1 MSKTKVIIMGA
12 AGRDFHNFN
21 QFFRNNEDYE
31 VVAFTAEQIPGIG
44 DRMYPPE
51 LSGPLY
57 PKGIKIYPEE
67 KLPELIKEHE
77 VEQCVLAYS
86 DLPHEVVGH
95 KIAWVNSLGPD
106 MRLMGPDTTM
116 IKSKKPVIAVCAVRT
131 GCGKS
136 QTSRRVNEILVDM
149 GLKPVNIRHPMPYDP
164 DLTTQIAQRY
174 EKLEDMDKYRCTIEE
189 REEYEPMINMGV
201 ILYAGVD
208 YGKILEQA
216 ETEADVITWDGGN
229 NDIPFYKPDLL
240 IVIADPHRPSHEIT
254 YYPGETNLRMAD
266 VVIINKVVTADYE
279 DIEEVRENTMIVNP
293 GAMIIDAASPLT
305 IEDIEKIKGKRVIVV
320 EDGPTVTHGDMPYG
334 AGYIAARKAGAEI
347 VDPRPFAVGSI
358 KDTFEKY
365 PHLEDVLPAMGYG
378 KKQIDELQQT
388 INNADVDAIVIG
400 TPIDLNRVVK
410 IDKPNTRIRYDLQEI
425 GKPDLEDVLSE
436 FVKKHGLK

>member
-1 MSKTKVIIMGA
+1 MGA

-21 QFFRNNEDYE
+21 VFFRDNEDYE

-44 DRMYPPE
+44 DRIYPPE

-67 KLPELIKEHE
+67 KLPELIKEFN

-86 DLPHEVVGH
+86 DLPYETVGH
-95 KIAWVNSLGPD
+95 KIAWVNKLGPD
-106 MRLMGPDTTM
+106 MRLMGPKNTYIT
-116 IKSKKPVIAVCAVRT
+116 SNKPVVAVCAVRT

-136 QTSRRVNEILVDM
+136 QTSRRVNQILVDM

-164 DLTTQIAQRY
+164 DLTSQIAQRY
-174 EKLEDMDKYRCTIEE
+174 ETLEDMDRYRCTIEE

-216 ETEADVITWDGGN
+216 EKEADVITWDGGN
-229 NDIPFYKPDLL
+229 NDFPFYKPDLL
-240 IVIADPHRPSHEIT
+240 IVIADPHRPGHEIS

-266 VVIINKVVTADYE
+266 VVVINKEETADYE
-279 DIEEVRENTMIVNP
+279 DIEEVRENIMAFNP
-293 GAMIIDAASPLT
+293 DAIIIDAASPLT
-305 IEDIEKIKGKRVIVV
+305 IEDMEKIRGKRVIVV
-320 EDGPTVTHGDMPYG
+320 EDGPTVTHGEMPYG
-334 AGYIAARKAGAEI
+334 AGYIAARKAGAII

-365 PHLEDVLPAMGYG
+365 YHLEDVLPAMGYG
-378 KKQIDELQQT
+378 KKQMAELQET
-388 INNADVDAIVIG
+388 INKSDVDAIVIG

-410 IDKPNTRIRYDLQEI
+410 IEKPNVRVRYDLQEI
-425 GKPDLEDVLSE
+425 GRPNLEDVLSE
-436 FVKKHGLK
+436 FVKKHNLK

>member
-1 MSKTKVIIMGA
+1 MSKKKIIIMGA
-12 AGRDFHNFN
+12 AGRDFQNFN
-21 QFFRNNEDYE
+21 VFFRDNKDYE

-57 PKGIKIYPEE
+57 PKGIQIYPEE
-67 KLPELIKEHE
+67 KLPELIEKFD
-77 VEQCVLAYS
+77 VEQCILAYS
-86 DLPHEVVGH
+86 DLPYETVGH
-95 KIAWVNSLGPD
+95 KIAWVNELGPD
-106 MRLMGPDTTM
+106 LRLMGPKNTS
-116 IKSKKPVIAVCAVRT
+116 IKSKKPVIAICAVRT

-136 QTSRRVNEILVDM
+136 QTSRRVNQILVDM
-149 GLKPVNIRHPMPYDP
+149 GIKPVNIRHPMPYDP
-164 DLTTQIAQRY
+164 DLTSQIAQRY
-174 EKLEDMDKYRCTIEE
+174 ETLEDLDKYRCTIEE

-216 ETEADVITWDGGN
+216 EQEADLITWDGGN
-229 NDIPFYKPDLL
+229 NDWSFYKPDLM
-240 IVIADPHRPSHEIT
+240 IVITDPHRPGHEIS

-266 VVIINKVVTADYE
+266 VVIINKVATADYE
-279 DIEEVRENTMIVNP
+279 DIEEVRDNIMAVNP
-293 GAMIIDAASPLT
+293 SATIIDAASPLA
-305 IEDIEKIKGKRVIVV
+305 IENMESIRGKRVLVV

-334 AGYIAARKAGAEI
+334 AGFIAARKAGAII

-365 PHLEDVLPAMGYG
+365 YHLENVLPAMGYG

-388 INNADVDAIVIG
+388 INKSDVDAIVIG
-400 TPIDLNRVVK
+400 TPIDLNQIIK
-410 IDKPNTRIRYDLQEI
+410 IDKPSVRVRYDLQEI
-425 GKPDLEDVLSE
+425 GKPDLEDVLKE
-436 FVKKHGLK
+436 FVKKHNLK